1 MTTMSSPGPDL
12 RTGAADLLPP
22 RSQRGV
28 VGWMRENLF
37 SSWLNTA
44 VTLLLA
50 YFLVRWITG
59 FVDWAFVNAIWSVP
73 GNNTTA
79 CREARGIGA
88 CWALINEK
96 HRFILFGTYT
106 YDEQWRPLLA
116 CFLFIAL
123 YVVSAMKRFWNK
135 WLMAIWAGGLT
146 AIGVLMWGGVFG
158 LEFVSQERWGGL
170 PITLILSTFGIVG
183 AFPLAILLALG
194 RRSTGMPA
202 IKALCVVFIEL
213 IRGVPLISILFM
225 ASVMFPLFLPDGLN
239 IDKLLRAQVAIILF
253 AAAYLAEVIRG
264 GLQAIPKGQGEAAD
278 ALGLSY
284 WNKTLFIILPQALRI
299 VIPPMVN
306 TFIGM
311 FKDTSL
317 VLIIGIYDILNAA
330 KTSIIE
336 PAWQGFGVEA
346 YIAVATLYFF
356 FCFAMSKYS
365 QKLEVDLN
373 RGMRR

>member
-1 MTTMSSPGPDL
+1 MTTISSPGPDL

-73 GNNTTA
+73 GNNTAA

-116 CFLFIAL
+116 CVLFIAL
-123 YVVSAMKRFWNK
+123 YVVSAMKRFWNR

-146 AIGVLMWGGVFG
+146 AIGVLMWGGVLG
-158 LEFVSQERWGGL
+158 LAYVSQERWGGL